1 MPSVLR
7 FFPLPSLYHPGV
19 ILPLPPYLLSF
30 FGVYILQILAGC
42 YRGPCIPV
50 AAQAGSQLPAPAI
63 SPAQCR
69 TPPVPPLA
77 SSHLRCLEPA
87 PDLRMALLSC
97 PLPPPALVFSSDGG
111 GGDSAQTSLCPLP
124 VFRALHS
131 TELKL
136 VVERGGEKAALSTFM
151 QQPVSCPPEILQTV
165 AELCL

>member
-1 MPSVLR
+1 
-7 FFPLPSLYHPGV
+7 
-19 ILPLPPYLLSF
+19 
-30 FGVYILQILAGC
+30 
-42 YRGPCIPV
+42 
-50 AAQAGSQLPAPAI
+50 
-63 SPAQCR
+63 
-69 TPPVPPLA
+69 
-77 SSHLRCLEPA
+77 
-87 PDLRMALLSC
+87 MALLSC